1 MVVFLEIFSE
11 FVIGVFYFFFLK
23 ELLKL
28 VIFIIL
34 FFIKFVCYDILDLE
48 ERSCICSI
56 ILDVVL
62 FVVIEM
68 FGMFS

>member
-48 ERSCICSI
+48 ERSSICSI